1 MTIKVFHEM
10 KMWVHLPVTLE
21 LPSSVEAVIIDKET
35 TPTQLRQRQIKTNRR
50 TLELVVV
57 VVGTEGVSVP
67 ITNATAK
74 ARGFF

>member
-57 VVGTEGVSVP
+57 VGTEGVSVP